1 MSTRKERVI
10 ERYEEAGY
18 DLDII
23 HYNEHLP
30 GDHWSYTLWYWEDLQ
45 ILSTKDNF
53 KTEDELLRYLEQNYD
68 EIIEDARKQTSY
80 A

>member
-23 HYNEHLP
+23 HYSEHLP

-45 ILSTKDNF
+45 ILSTKDDF